1 MTEYVRRG
9 GAGRPDSPVDTETW
23 IGKLGYNV
31 KLRRA
36 SLGMTISELASKSNV
51 LSTTRLSMF
60 ERGQIDI
67 SVSGLIG
74 ISKAL
79 EIPISS
85 LLPEEKP
92 DDGIVSDMSIEWLS
106 FVFKTLDLDIEESF
120 NKLGVAGYAKRRKR
134 NRTSSR

>member
-36 SLGMTISELASKSNV
+36 ALGITISELADKSGV
-51 LSTTRLSMF
+51 ISTTRLSMF

-67 SVSGLIG
+67 SVSAMIG

-79 EIPISS
+79 EIPVSA
-85 LLPEEKP
+85 LLPDDKP
-92 DDGIVSDMSIEWLS
+92 DDGMVSDMSIEWLS

-120 NKLGVAGYAKRRKR
+120 TKLGVISGKRRKR
-134 NRTSSR
+134 NNKTSR